1 MSSKYEKY
9 YKVLDLDVGA
19 SKEEVKMAF
28 RELSQM
34 YHPDNYSRKSPEVQK
49 RSEEKFKEL
58 SNAYEILKDYFSEED
73 SSREAEEKTKAEQ
86 DRKDREDKKG
96 QVGTDIDNP
105 EYNPS
110 SSGMKTV
117 IRIILICVAG
127 LFIIVIADI
136 PYLLQNFPR
145 VTDREPLTEPDR
157 IDKELKMLPQ
167 EEQSNETTQSE
178 SIVQFGWKVSGSADP
193 ASRVIIARSARVRS
207 DEGLCQMSVLRRP
220 QGSRGTE
227 FECEFKFRD
236 EKELT
241 IKFDN
246 DDSYHRMIQFH
257 GSSENTILVRP
268 YTPDN
273 SLDNSFEA
281 SLDRIYSL
289 SDDGDDKGNSF
300 RYDKFINS
308 LISTNFVAIKLIPTE
323 KSGPVWIRFTLKGAK
338 EAISKLGKELE
349 TAPNISND

>member
-1 MSSKYEKY
+1 MNEEANFCDQCEAIVSPSAKFCSNCGHDLKNSSTKTP
-9 YKVLDLDVGA
+9 
-19 SKEEVKMAF
+19 
-28 RELSQM
+28 
-34 YHPDNYSRKSPEVQK
+34 PDENMRDTPKQSLGIE
-49 RSEEKFKEL
+49 
-58 SNAYEILKDYFSEED
+58 
-73 SSREAEEKTKAEQ
+73 
-86 DRKDREDKKG
+86 
-96 QVGTDIDNP
+96 
-105 EYNPS
+105 
-110 SSGMKTV
+110 MTV
-117 IRIILICVAG
+117 ISLILISIAG
-127 LFIIVIADI
+127 FFIIMAV
-136 PYLLQNFPR
+136 NN
-145 VTDREPLTEPDR
+145 REPLTDPDR

-178 SIVQFGWKVSGSADP
+178 SIVQFGWKVSGSGDP

-207 DEGLCQMSVLRRP
+207 DDGLCQMSVLRRP

-273 SLDNSFEA
+273 SLDNSLDNSFEA

-289 SDDGDDKGNSF
+289 SDDGYDKGNSF
-300 RYDKFINS
+300 RYDEFINS
-308 LISTNFVAIKLIPTE
+308 LTSANFVAIKLIPTE
-323 KSGPVWIRFTLKGAK
+323 KSGPVWIRFPLKGAR
-338 EAISKLGKELE
+338 EAIAKLGKEGDE
-349 TAPNISND
+349 EIK